1 MSTTIAWTLW
11 ASSARGRSARCAV
24 VEECSHWDVII
35 WNGPS
40 IVLWERL
47 GTEAV
52 AKERSDEYWSL
63 MVSRGWE
70 PVAGEPNHTGGGPE
84 PFRRACP
91 ECGERA
97 GAVTHRRNAFIV
109 MTCEACGWRSS
120 DHARTARHDRRHS
133 QREHSDRR
141 RAA

>member
-1 MSTTIAWTLW
+1 L
-11 ASSARGRSARCAV
+11 
-24 VEECSHWDVII
+24 EDCSRWDVIV

-40 IVLWERL
+40 IVLWERVD
-47 GTEAV
+47 TEEIAR
-52 AKERSDEYWSL
+52 ARSDEYWAL
-63 MVSRGWE
+63 MVAGGWE
-70 PVAGEPNHTGGGPE
+70 PAEGDPNHTGGGPE
-84 PFRRACP
+84 PFRRKCA

-109 MTCEACGWRSS
+109 VTCEACGWRSR
-120 DHARTARHDRRHS
+120 DHARTARYDRRHG